1 MPPNFQREGI
11 DACKAIRKRHPG
23 TGVVILSQFDDPDY
37 AIALL
42 GEGSA
47 GYAYLL
53 KDRIA
58 EGDQLVAAIRAVA
71 TGGSVLDP
79 SIVDAM
85 VRPALRKGD
94 LDPDEEELLAMLA
107 AGKPIKAI
115 AVARRTTPAAV
126 AADVEHVFATL
137 AASASAGTQGA
148 LRRLRLLHEAIVARE
163 EQGVSLS
170 RLLPGG
176 VAERLLAT
184 GRGLGESERLTVTV
198 LMSDIRGY
206 STISERTD
214 PSALAGQLNIH
225 RAEMNRA
232 ILAQA
237 GTVMQYVGDAVMAVF
252 GAPEPCADHADR
264 ALLAAIAM
272 HAAQARVNEGW
283 VVAGLPPFEI
293 GIGLSTGDVAAALL
307 GSEERAEYTVVGDAV
322 NLCQRLQ
329 QFASSGQVVLSEP
342 TWQQLTDPP
351 PDAERLDEAMVKGRS
366 TPVRPYRIGPP
377 PPPPAG
383 AADAAQ

>member
-1 MPPNFQREGI
+1 MPPSFQSEGI
-11 DACKAIRKRHPG
+11 AGCKEIRKRHPG

-85 VRPALRKGD
+85 LRPAIRKGD
-94 LDPDEEELLAMLA
+94 LDPDEEQLLAMLA

-126 AADVEHVFATL
+126 AADVEHVFAAL
-137 AASASAGTQGA
+137 AQSASAGAQGA
-148 LRRLRLLHEAIVARE
+148 LRRLRLLHEAIVTRE
-163 EQGVSLS
+163 EQGESLS

-176 VAERLLAT
+176 VAERLLAA
-184 GRGLGESERLTVTV
+184 GRGIGEPERLDVTV
-198 LMSDIRGY
+198 AMSDIRGY
-206 STISERTD
+206 STIAEHAD
-214 PSALAGQLNIH
+214 PSALAGQLNTH

-232 ILAQA
+232 VLGQGGI
-237 GTVMQYVGDAVMAVF
+237 VMQYVGDAVVAVF

-264 ALLAAIAM
+264 AL
-272 HAAQARVNEGW
+272 
-283 VVAGLPPFEI
+283 
-293 GIGLSTGDVAAALL
+293 
-307 GSEERAEYTVVGDAV
+307 
-322 NLCQRLQ
+322 
-329 QFASSGQVVLSEP
+329 
-342 TWQQLTDPP
+342 
-351 PDAERLDEAMVKGRS
+351 
-366 TPVRPYRIGPP
+366 
-377 PPPPAG
+377 
-383 AADAAQ
+383 